1 MAVAKARDDR
11 TAPKGPEQ
19 RGGRRGDTFLFREE
33 WRREPAGDE
42 SFAEPLRDQERGE
55 AVLRSDLP
63 HRARLWSPSQT
74 EKGYDDGEPHSAIP
88 SKWLRRV
95 AASARA
101 TVKFCTLVA
110 DHRPGSAC
118 NNRRVI
124 KLPVTGR
131 LEQKASAC
139 RPSSLGSDAR

>member
-1 MAVAKARDDR
+1 MAVAKAGDDR

-63 HRARLWSPSQT
+63 HRARLWSPFQT
-74 EKGYDDGEPHSAIP
+74 GKGIWRWRTAIMQIP
-88 SKWLRRV
+88 SKW
-95 AASARA
+95 
-101 TVKFCTLVA
+101 
-110 DHRPGSAC
+110 PGG
-118 NNRRVI
+118 
-124 KLPVTGR
+124 LQP
-131 LEQKASAC
+131 LQK
-139 RPSSLGSDAR
+139 PP